1 MILSLVRQGPS
12 DRGKTEAEMYI
23 RKIQG
28 PHVVTLPDGTTMTR
42 SDLPPA
48 DTTRWVASRKAA
60 VVRGVDFG
68 LISSDEAIRTYGLS
82 EEELNSWRDAVAR
95 YGEKALKATALQN
108 FRE

>member
-1 MILSLVRQGPS
+1 
-12 DRGKTEAEMYI
+12 MYI

-28 PHVVTLPDGTTMTR
+28 PHAVTLPDGTTMTR

-60 VVRGVDFG
+60 VVRAVDFG
-68 LISSDEAIRTYGLS
+68 LMTEEEAIRTYSLS
-82 EEELNSWRDAVAR
+82 EEELDSWRHAVAR
-95 YGEKALKATALQN
+95 HGEKALKATALQK